1 SLAAGRRHQYQ
12 RLNTYA
18 YFGPVAGLVVEP
30 RGNIVGEKL
39 RMANKNSLTVAA
51 KIGTGA
57 DYKFPGFFIGGEI
70 GYMYNFKKIEGNPI
84 QFLTIMVG
92 LKSDITRLSEKVT
105 EVIGIDTYKDCVM
118 YGIYKFKR
126 IGHILRVLSKHGLAE
141 VVSRS
146 NIDRIIPD
154 SFLLW
159 NTHTRRIFEDDFNV
173 RVRAAI
179 EELGPT
185 FIKLGQ
191 LLSNRADIVPRDL
204 RQELVRLQDDVP
216 TDAIDIRAK
225 LRTAFDID
233 VDAHFSHIDE
243 EPLAAAS

>member
-1 SLAAGRRHQYQ
+1 MVSAQTETDSLHYRKIYYMGGTGLSFPLGKSKNVLGTKLFSGSAGLDIALKDRRYFLSPTLYMLTFRYDQQQEDPKYNYMIENGRTNFYMLSLAAGRRHQYQ

-70 GYMYNFKKIEGNPI
+70 GYMYNFRKIEGNPI

-105 EVIGIDTYKDCVM
+105 EVIGIDTYKD
-118 YGIYKFKR
+118 
-126 IGHILRVLSKHGLAE
+126 
-141 VVSRS
+141 
-146 NIDRIIPD
+146 
-154 SFLLW
+154 
-159 NTHTRRIFEDDFNV
+159 
-173 RVRAAI
+173 
-179 EELGPT
+179 
-185 FIKLGQ
+185 
-191 LLSNRADIVPRDL
+191 
-204 RQELVRLQDDVP
+204 
-216 TDAIDIRAK
+216 
-225 LRTAFDID
+225 
-233 VDAHFSHIDE
+233 
-243 EPLAAAS
+243 

>member
-1 SLAAGRRHQYQ
+1 MVSAQTETDSLHYRKIYYMGGTGLSFPLGKSKNVLGTKLFSGSAGLDIALKDRRYFLSPTLYMLTFRYDQQQEDPKYNYMIENGRTNFYMLSLAAGRRHQYQ

-105 EVIGIDTYKDCVM
+105 EVIGIDTYKD
-118 YGIYKFKR
+118 
-126 IGHILRVLSKHGLAE
+126 
-141 VVSRS
+141 
-146 NIDRIIPD
+146 
-154 SFLLW
+154 
-159 NTHTRRIFEDDFNV
+159 
-173 RVRAAI
+173 
-179 EELGPT
+179 
-185 FIKLGQ
+185 
-191 LLSNRADIVPRDL
+191 
-204 RQELVRLQDDVP
+204 
-216 TDAIDIRAK
+216 
-225 LRTAFDID
+225 
-233 VDAHFSHIDE
+233 
-243 EPLAAAS
+243 

>member
-1 SLAAGRRHQYQ
+1 MRVLFILLLLCVICCMVSAQTETDSLHYRKIYYMGGTGLSFPLGKSKNVLGTKLFSGSAGLDIALKDRRYFLSPTLYMLTFRYDQQQEDPKYNYMIENGRTNFYMLSLAAGRRHQYQ

-70 GYMYNFKKIEGNPI
+70 GYMYNFRKIEGNPI

-105 EVIGIDTYKDCVM
+105 EVIGIDTYKD
-118 YGIYKFKR
+118 
-126 IGHILRVLSKHGLAE
+126 
-141 VVSRS
+141 
-146 NIDRIIPD
+146 
-154 SFLLW
+154 
-159 NTHTRRIFEDDFNV
+159 
-173 RVRAAI
+173 
-179 EELGPT
+179 
-185 FIKLGQ
+185 
-191 LLSNRADIVPRDL
+191 
-204 RQELVRLQDDVP
+204 
-216 TDAIDIRAK
+216 
-225 LRTAFDID
+225 
-233 VDAHFSHIDE
+233 
-243 EPLAAAS
+243 

>member
-1 SLAAGRRHQYQ
+1 MRVLFILLLLCAVGCMVSAQTEADSLHYRKIYYMGGTGLSFPLGKSKNVLGTKLFSGSAGLDIALKDRRYFLSPTLYMLTFRYDQQQEDPKYNYMIENGRTNFYMLSLAAGRRHQFR

-70 GYMYNFKKIEGNPI
+70 GYMHSFKKIEGNPI

-105 EVIGIDTYKDCVM
+105 EVIGIDTYKD
-118 YGIYKFKR
+118 
-126 IGHILRVLSKHGLAE
+126 
-141 VVSRS
+141 
-146 NIDRIIPD
+146 
-154 SFLLW
+154 
-159 NTHTRRIFEDDFNV
+159 
-173 RVRAAI
+173 
-179 EELGPT
+179 
-185 FIKLGQ
+185 
-191 LLSNRADIVPRDL
+191 
-204 RQELVRLQDDVP
+204 
-216 TDAIDIRAK
+216 
-225 LRTAFDID
+225 
-233 VDAHFSHIDE
+233 
-243 EPLAAAS
+243 